1 MRALILV
8 AAMLLAP
15 APVLAITAPADAS
28 NACTAARS
36 MITGC
41 AKNSGSQLTVTATQT
56 KTAPQDGPASRGERA
71 VPKPDACESNANA
84 VRRSSCGIYGVRAT
98 NPEGDPLTIS
108 DLAQFAPDPIA
119 TISEPGGAGIVGLP
133 TNFVTPADVRTQE
146 GVLLDLP
153 LTVRFTPVGF
163 DTTFGDGTAATTTT
177 GGQNWSATQQPP
189 FTPTP
194 TSHVYSRRGAYTASV
209 TVRYSAEVD
218 LGNGWFPVAGELSVP
233 GPAQTIR
240 IYEATTALVE
250 HTCAEQPTA
259 PGC

>member
-1 MRALILV
+1 
-8 AAMLLAP
+8 MLRLFAP
-15 APVLAITAPADAS
+15 LTIVISLTLAIAS
-28 NACTAARS
+28 PVQGSTDPQEDPSWGTAATS
-36 MITGC
+36 IGT
-41 AKNSGSQLTVTATQT
+41 STLTVTATQT
-56 KTAPQDGPASRGERA
+56 KTVPQDGPASRGERA
-71 VPKPDACESNANA
+71 VPKPDACESNANV

-177 GGQNWSATQQPP
+177 GGQSWSATHQPP